1 MKSENLNETEQK
13 PEGVQK
19 NESAPKEKRA
29 KRPRKVIKA
38 EPILEEPKQTEIFS
52 SESDVQEKPS
62 VSKEE
67 QPTEVEIQKQ
77 NENDTVKTQQPQQ
90 VQHLT
95 E

>member
-38 EPILEEPKQTEIFS
+38 EPILEEPK
-52 SESDVQEKPS
+52 
-62 VSKEE
+62 
-67 QPTEVEIQKQ
+67 
-77 NENDTVKTQQPQQ
+77 
-90 VQHLT
+90 H
-95 E
+95 